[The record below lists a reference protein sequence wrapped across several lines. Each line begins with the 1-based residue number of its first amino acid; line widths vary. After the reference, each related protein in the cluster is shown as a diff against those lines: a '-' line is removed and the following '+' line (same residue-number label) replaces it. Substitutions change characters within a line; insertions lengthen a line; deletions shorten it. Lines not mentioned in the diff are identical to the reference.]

1 MARMIPA
8 QIYAGNPSPGEK
20 EIFRRL
26 ADDPGTEEWIV
37 LHSLDIAEHIKRVAG
52 EADFVIIVPG
62 KGVLCLEVKAT
73 STIRREEGLWY
84 YGSSPKSDKRGPFK
98 QASEA
103 MHSIRKRLLKKDR
116 TLASITFWSAVI
128 FPYLEFGISSGE
140 WHHWQVIDSRGFR
153 RKPTSLLVLEVLEE
167 ARKFL
172 GEKGAFWFDESFGE
186 PTKIQCDQIAKLLRP
201 DFEVYEPPRKKIK
214 RLEQEV
220 KQYTEEQFIALDA
233 MATNPRV
240 VFSGPAGTG
249 KTVLAIEAV
258 RRSHAAGNRVLF
270 LCYNRLLGHHLE
282 SETSAIQPEVTVRT
296 IHRHMLAVTNTSLH
310 EEMLSDLFWQE
321 DLPYRAIDSLLS
333 DTTGYYLY
341 DEIIVDEAQDLL
353 RNNYLDFLDLSLKGG
368 LSAGKWKFF
377 GDFEKQ
383 AIYGSNVEIS
393 IGEAISTRLSH
404 APQYTLR
411 VNCRN
416 TPRIAT
422 LVHLLGDLKPEYSKI
437 LRPDDGVEPE
447 VIYYTNKEDQIQRL
461 LQTTQKLKENG
472 FTNSEIAVLSV
483 KAPDKAITSMAT
495 AHSIGVKFTNFENAA
510 KNQIRSGTIHAFKGM
525 ESPAIIVTDVET
537 IRGDQAACLFYIA
550 MTRSLHRLYILAHN
564 NVKHDILEMILQT

>member
-1 MARMIPA
+1 MIPA

-26 ADDPGTEEWIV
+26 ADDPDTKEWVI

-73 STIRREEGLWY
+73 SSIRREEGLWF
-84 YGSSPKSDKRGPFK
+84 YGSNPTSDKRGPFK

-116 TLASITFWSAVI
+116 TLASIPFWSAVI

-153 RKPTSLLVLEVLEE
+153 RKPISLLVLEVLEE
-167 ARKFL
+167 VRKFL
-172 GEKGAFWFDESFGE
+172 QEKGAFWFAESRGE

-233 MATNPRV
+233 MAANPRV
-240 VFSGPAGTG
+240 IFSGPAGTG
-249 KTVLAIEAV
+249 KTVLAIEAS
-258 RRSHAAGNRVLF
+258 RRSYATGNRVLF
-270 LCYNRLLGHHLE
+270 LCYNRLLGQHLDT
-282 SETSAIQPEVTVRT
+282 ETSAIQPEVTVRT
-296 IHRHMLAVTNTSLH
+296 LHKHMLAVSGTSLH
-310 EEMLSDLFWQE
+310 DETLSSLFWQE
-321 DLPYRAIDSLLS
+321 DLPERAIDSLLS
-333 DTTGYYLY
+333 DTTGNYLY
-341 DEIIVDEAQDLL
+341 DEIIVDETQDLL
-353 RNNYLDFLDLSLKGG
+353 RNNYLDFIDLSLKGG
-368 LSAGKWKFF
+368 LNAGKWKFF

-383 AIYGSNVEIS
+383 AIYGSNAEIS
-393 IGEAISTRLSH
+393 IGEAILTRLGKP
-404 APQYTLR
+404 PQYSLR

-422 LVHLLGDLKPEYSKI
+422 LVHLLGALNPEYSKI

-447 VIYYTNKEDQIQRL
+447 IIYYADEKEQIQRL
-461 LQTTQKLKENG
+461 FQTVKKLKQEG
-472 FTNSEIAVLSV
+472 FVNSDIVVLSS
-483 KAPDKAITSMAT
+483 KSPDKAITSKVRTSSDVDFAGFEQ
-495 AHSIGVKFTNFENAA
+495 ASKKQIGCG
-510 KNQIRSGTIHAFKGM
+510 SIHAFKGM
-525 ESPAIIVTDVET
+525 ESLAIIVTDVET
-537 IRGDQAACLFYIA
+537 ITGEQATTLFYVA
-550 MTRSLHRLYILAHN
+550 MTRALHRLYILAHSN
-564 NVKHDILEMILQT
+564 IKGSILERILQT